1 MEPGQ
6 VEGIDWLYFTS
17 ICALCRRED
26 QPWGMLLDSLHVP
39 FLLGRVV
46 SIMLEADFQQDPIYK
61 HLIAVVMATANLL
74 STACREAEQ
83 AGSSLLQMGTLM
95 CHQLA
100 SSGMFERLPL
110 VMGDITRAL
119 NGVSDGYALG
129 HHSATLTLL
138 GMPFLQLFTDLS
150 SVWPGA
156 NGRCLVVNNNESDQ
170 HYTVLGHANVLHS
183 WIMPCMLVS
192 LVYQHTARWASAT
205 CDDYRT

>member
-6 VEGIDWLYFTS
+6 LEGIDWLYFTN

-26 QPWGMLLDSLHVP
+26 QPWAMLLESLHVP

-46 SIMLEADFQQDPIYK
+46 SIMLEAEFQRDPIYK

-74 STACREAEQ
+74 STASREAEQ
-83 AGSSLLQMGTLM
+83 IGSSLLHMGTLM

-100 SSGMFERLPL
+100 SSGIFERLPL
-110 VMGDITRAL
+110 VMGDIARAL
-119 NGVSDGYALG
+119 SGASDGYAMG

-150 SVWPGA
+150 SVWPG
-156 NGRCLVVNNNESDQ
+156 GC
-170 HYTVLGHANVLHS
+170 
-183 WIMPCMLVS
+183 
-192 LVYQHTARWASAT
+192 
-205 CDDYRT
+205 

>member
-1 MEPGQ
+1 MLTGQ
-6 VEGIDWLYFTS
+6 LEGVDWLYFTN

-83 AGSSLLQMGTLM
+83 AGSSLLHMGTLM

-110 VMGDITRAL
+110 VMGDIARAL
-119 NGVSDGYALG
+119 SGVSDGHALG

-156 NGRCLVVNNNESDQ
+156 SRIAAEEGWTLDSAVITEPLVLLADVTASIA
-170 HYTVLGHANVLHS
+170 V
-183 WIMPCMLVS
+183 IMQLQGMLEVTPTRHEHR
-192 LVYQHTARWASAT
+192 Q
-205 CDDYRT
+205 